1 MRCAASCSLA
11 CIRWTCTT
19 SLSRRT
25 AGGAGPSSL
34 SSSRV
39 TRLLSHRM
47 LQHGWLHVLACGL
60 LPGCMPPVCLWHV
73 VRGTAGSVGLSSSS
87 TDRLRLRR
95 QLLSARQCPHVVTE
109 SHQWYLSTNVPAA
122 HCLHAPMPLV
132 PARHGSSQSTEL
144 HLMRSQ
150 TAPRPLR
157 PIAGYNFG
165 PALEPEGTVRV
176 VRHATERSAAQ
187 GSSPSA
193 GARR

>member
-1 MRCAASCSLA
+1 MPLRRRAEHPRWASTSPAASALMRCAASCSLA

-109 SHQWYLSTNVPAA
+109 SHQWYLSTNF
-122 HCLHAPMPLV
+122 
-132 PARHGSSQSTEL
+132 R
-144 HLMRSQ
+144 
-150 TAPRPLR
+150 RPLLPR
-157 PIAGYNFG
+157 A
-165 PALEPEGTVRV
+165 
-176 VRHATERSAAQ
+176 HATAARTARLFPVHRA
-187 GSSPSA
+187 SPNAKSNSPSA
-193 GARR
+193 AAAHRGI